1 MVLMSMVSGVHGLT
15 SMMSGVDEYGQWCSW
30 VD

>member
-1 MVLMSMVSGVHGLT
+1 MVLMSMMSGVRLM
-15 SMMSGVDEYGQWCSW
+15 SMINGVDEYDQWCSC

>member
-1 MVLMSMVSGVHGLT
+1 MVLT
-15 SMMSGVDEYGQWCSW
+15 SMMSGVRLMSLINGVDEYGQWCSW